1 MQSYRMEIIEMIA
14 WMVLGFVP
22 TYAALEVGTRKLAK
36 RMSARLFLNLDS
48 KSEGKT
54 GMKISGL

>member
-1 MQSYRMEIIEMIA
+1 MIA
-14 WMVLGFVP
+14 WMVLGFVT

>member
-1 MQSYRMEIIEMIA
+1 MIG

-22 TYAALEVGTRKLAK
+22 TYAAVGVGTRKLAN

-54 GMKISGL
+54 RMKISGL